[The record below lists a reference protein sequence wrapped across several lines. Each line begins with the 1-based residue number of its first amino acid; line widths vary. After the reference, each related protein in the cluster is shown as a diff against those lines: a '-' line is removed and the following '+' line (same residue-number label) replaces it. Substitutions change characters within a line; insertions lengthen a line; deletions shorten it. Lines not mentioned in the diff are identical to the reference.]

1 MADQGPT
8 TSRVCPTCGTRL
20 APNAARCVVCGTEL
34 RQDTTRHTFRRSSQ
48 LTLSLP
54 VALGL
59 LVVFVLLAAGLT
71 FAATRLTDVGSERT
85 PTPTASATPTI
96 TLTPAPTFTETP
108 VPTPTLLPPLEYT
121 IVANDTC
128 GGLAFRFQVAVRSI
142 IELNNL
148 TPDCLL
154 SVGQQ
159 ILIPQPTP
167 TPLPPPTS
175 TLPAEEA
182 TRAACETI
190 TYTVQANDTLGAIAQ
205 NYNVVM
211 QAIMDFNGMSS
222 ETVFVGQVLVIPLCE
237 RVPTAGPSPTP
248 TPPPPYP
255 APNLLLPRDGEPFT
269 LANDSVAL
277 QWAAVGELRP
287 NERYIVTI
295 DDVTDGTGTLRDIG
309 YVTDTKYLAP
319 VRLRPSEAT
328 PHVFR
333 WWVGVVREV
342 GTSASGEPIYEEA
355 GALSV
360 RRVFTW
366 SGAATS
372 EITPTP

>member
-8 TSRVCPTCGTRL
+8 TTRVCPTCGTRL

-34 RQDTTRHTFRRSSQ
+34 KPDASRQSFRRSSQ

-54 VALGL
+54 VAIGL
-59 LVVFVLLAAGLT
+59 LVVFVLLAAGIT
-71 FAATRLTDVGSERT
+71 FAATRLTGVGTERT

-121 IVANDTC
+121 IVAGDTC

-142 IELNNL
+142 IEINNL

-154 SVGQQ
+154 SVGLQ

-175 TLPAEEA
+175 TLPPEEA

-277 QWAAVGELRP
+277 QWASVGELRP
-287 NERYIVTI
+287 NERYQVTI
-295 DDVTDGTGTLRDIG
+295 DDITDGTGNVRDIA
-309 YVTDTKYLAP
+309 YVADTKYLVP
-319 VRLRPSEAT
+319 VSLRPSEAT
-328 PHVFR
+328 PHVLR

-342 GTSASGEPIYEEA
+342 GTTAAGEPRYEDA

-366 SGAATS
+366 SGAAA
-372 EITPTP
+372 IGATPTP

>member
-1 MADQGPT
+1 MVDQGPP

-20 APNAARCVVCGTEL
+20 AQNAARCVVCGTEL
-34 RQDTTRHTFRRSSQ
+34 KPDGSRQSFRRSSQ

-54 VALGL
+54 VAIGL
-59 LVVFVLLAAGLT
+59 LAAFALLAAGMT
-71 FAATRLTDVGSERT
+71 FAATRLTGVGTERT
-85 PTPTASATPTI
+85 PTATASATPTI

-108 VPTPTLLPPLEYT
+108 VPTPTTLPPIEYT
-121 IVANDTC
+121 VIANDTC

-142 IELNNL
+142 IEINNL

-154 SVGQQ
+154 SLGQK

-175 TLPAEEA
+175 TLPPEEA

-211 QAIMDFNGMSS
+211 QAIMDFNGMSG

-277 QWAAVGELRP
+277 QWASVGELRS
-287 NERYIVTI
+287 NERYKVTI
-295 DDVTDGTGTLRDIG
+295 DDITDGTGNVREIA
-309 YVTDTKYLAP
+309 YVTDTKYLVP
-319 VRLRPSEAT
+319 SSLRPSEST

-342 GTSASGEPIYEEA
+342 GTTTAGEPLYEEG

-366 SGAATS
+366 SGAAAAAA
-372 EITPTP
+372 TPTP

>member
-20 APNAARCVVCGTEL
+20 APNATRCVVCGTEL
-34 RQDTTRHTFRRSSQ
+34 RKDATRQSFRRNAQ

-54 VALGL
+54 LAFGL
-59 LVVFVLLAAGLT
+59 LAVFALLAAGIT
-71 FAATRLTDVGSERT
+71 FAATRATGIGSERT
-85 PTPTASATPTI
+85 PTPTASATATI

-121 IVANDTC
+121 VVANDTC

-142 IELNNL
+142 IEINNL

-154 SVGQQ
+154 SVGLQ

-190 TYTVQANDTLGAIAQ
+190 PYTVQANDTLGAIAQ

-211 QAIMDFNGMSS
+211 QAIMDFNGMTS

-255 APNLLLPRDGEPFT
+255 APSLLLPRDGEPYT

-287 NERYIVTI
+287 NERYKVII
-295 DDVTDGTGTLRDIG
+295 DDITDGTGNVRDIA
-309 YVTDTKYLAP
+309 YVTDTKYLVP

-328 PHVFR
+328 PHVLR
-333 WWVGVVREV
+333 WWVGVVREA
-342 GTSASGEPIYEEA
+342 GTTAAGELLYEEA

-366 SGAATS
+366 SGAATGA
-372 EITPTP
+372 ITPTP